1 MQSVMLKSVVQKTNK
16 LPILTHY
23 STHYFLSTITLLVAN
38 KPPNTEDNSQ
48 VEEKGDDTDGE
59 L

>member
-1 MQSVMLKSVVQKTNK
+1 MLKSVVQKTNK